1 MQWIPY
7 YWALLA
13 LISLT
18 SVKAIEPNFEDIEE
32 AKSESQNEVINIEQD
47 SPHSNAIHIA
57 HNIPTASDITVTQK
71 NPYNSTVHIAL
82 NIGKDC
88 RVKVDMSD
96 AVNSMLHVSLSNP
109 RNSQVEVT
117 MNNAFNCS
125 VHLSFQNPGSSSVV
139 LNMDSPKM
147 TQILVSQ
154 NVPYNSP
161 MDVTINDP
169 VDNAIHCS
177 QVLAMSFKWLQYLQS
192 IFQSASK
199 GSPMTV
205 TINGDNVAETNQL
218 EIVQN
223 AADEASIL
231 TCVPDCPQDDYV
243 YDYQV

>member
-32 AKSESQNEVINIEQD
+32 SKSESQNEVINIEQD

-57 HNIPTASDITVTQK
+57 HNIPTGSDITVTQK

-88 RVKVDMSD
+88 KVKVDISD
-96 AVNSMLHVSLSNP
+96 AVNSVLHVSLSNP

-125 VHLSFQNPGSSSVV
+125 VHLRYPIPTLINCMNSHKVTR
-139 LNMDSPKM
+139 DE
-147 TQILVSQ
+147 LVEC
-154 NVPYNSP
+154 NE
-161 MDVTINDP
+161 
-169 VDNAIHCS
+169 
-177 QVLAMSFKWLQYLQS
+177 K
-192 IFQSASK
+192 
-199 GSPMTV
+199 
-205 TINGDNVAETNQL
+205 
-218 EIVQN
+218 
-223 AADEASIL
+223 
-231 TCVPDCPQDDYV
+231 
-243 YDYQV
+243 

>member
-1 MQWIPY
+1 
-7 YWALLA
+7 
-13 LISLT
+13 
-18 SVKAIEPNFEDIEE
+18 
-32 AKSESQNEVINIEQD
+32 
-47 SPHSNAIHIA
+47 
-57 HNIPTASDITVTQK
+57 
-71 NPYNSTVHIAL
+71 
-82 NIGKDC
+82 
-88 RVKVDMSD
+88 
-96 AVNSMLHVSLSNP
+96 
-109 RNSQVEVT
+109 
-117 MNNAFNCS
+117 
-125 VHLSFQNPGSSSVV
+125 
-139 LNMDSPKM
+139 M

-192 IFQSASK
+192 KFQAASK

-205 TINGDNVAETNQL
+205 TINGDNVEETNQL

-243 YDYQV
+243 YDYQVFLFLIIS

>member
-32 AKSESQNEVINIEQD
+32 SKSESQNEVINIEQD

-57 HNIPTASDITVTQK
+57 HNIPTGSDITVTQK

-88 RVKVDMSD
+88 KVKVDISD
-96 AVNSMLHVSLSNP
+96 AVNSVLHVSLSNP

-125 VHLSFQNPGSSSVV
+125 VHLRYPIPTLINCMNSYKVTRDKLVECHEVKGN
-139 LNMDSPKM
+139 N
-147 TQILVSQ
+147 LVSQ
-154 NVPYNSP
+154 K
-161 MDVTINDP
+161 
-169 VDNAIHCS
+169 A
-177 QVLAMSFKWLQYLQS
+177 
-192 IFQSASK
+192 
-199 GSPMTV
+199 
-205 TINGDNVAETNQL
+205 
-218 EIVQN
+218 
-223 AADEASIL
+223 
-231 TCVPDCPQDDYV
+231 
-243 YDYQV
+243 